1 MGSPMSSRNAPFVSR
16 SLYNYGE
23 DRSNP
28 LAPEYLDG

>member
-1 MGSPMSSRNAPFVSR
+1 MRSPMGTRNAPFVSR

-28 LAPEYLDG
+28 LASEYLDG